1 MAGGRLIKDEP
12 GCRIRVEP
20 GAGAAGVVVKIYRRR
35 GLAAGMRAL
44 LCGGR
49 ARREFEALTRLAS
62 SGVPCSPPL
71 AWRRGFSREHGFY
84 ELLATR
90 EIPGAA
96 ALEERLKAA
105 GGAGPGFDAAAL
117 FRVVAGMHRA
127 GVYHGALGPKNI
139 LVAAGAPGPPGIYLV
154 DFARAKIFPASIFG
168 RRIAGYDLLMLVVK
182 LERHLPAGACRPYL
196 SAYGLEPA
204 GIERLYAEA
213 ASWGTLA
220 RSAGRKRLRIAAGV
234 LLAARSARKDEEGPW
249 RP

>member
-1 MAGGRLIKDEP
+1 MAGSRLIKDEP

-20 GAGAAGVVVKIYRRR
+20 GTGAAGVVVKIYRRR

-44 LCGGR
+44 LRGGR

-62 SGVPCSPPL
+62 LGVPCSPPL
-71 AWRRGFSREHGFY
+71 SWRRGFSREHGFY

-105 GGAGPGFDAAAL
+105 GRAGPGFDAGAL
-117 FRVVAGMHRA
+117 FRVVARMHRA
-127 GVYHGALGPKNI
+127 GIYHGALGPKNI

-168 RRIAGYDLLMLVVK
+168 RRIAGYDLLQLVVK
-182 LERHLPAGACRPYL
+182 LERHLPAVPSGLRARTGRHRTALRRSRLLGHPGPLGEPKAAADRRRGPARGPLRPQ
-196 SAYGLEPA
+196 G
-204 GIERLYAEA
+204 
-213 ASWGTLA
+213 
-220 RSAGRKRLRIAAGV
+220 
-234 LLAARSARKDEEGPW
+234 
-249 RP
+249 